1 MPIGIS
7 MKHWENDG
15 IIWGRLRSTNGCGIS
30 QPSTVGGAKGGKV
43 VTLGRRGCSYG
54 KAIDLIDHRL
64 YPLGIKHGNGK
75 FMIYIQLIM
84 IVDFPSKT
92 HINRNFPVA
101 MFDDTGEK

>member
-1 MPIGIS
+1 
-7 MKHWENDG
+7 
-15 IIWGRLRSTNGCGIS
+15 
-30 QPSTVGGAKGGKV
+30 V

-92 HINRNFPVA
+92 HINRDFPVA
-101 MFDDTGEK
+101 MFDDTGEKYDF